1 LVGQW
6 AAVRVV
12 DTGVGINPQD
22 LARVFERFFRVEAE
36 GSIPGTGLGLS
47 IARELIK
54 LHGGHIAATSTP
66 GEGSLFAIYLPLVED
81 EQ

>member
-12 DTGVGINPQD
+12 DTGIGINPQD

-54 LHGGHIAATSTP
+54 LHGGHIAVASTP